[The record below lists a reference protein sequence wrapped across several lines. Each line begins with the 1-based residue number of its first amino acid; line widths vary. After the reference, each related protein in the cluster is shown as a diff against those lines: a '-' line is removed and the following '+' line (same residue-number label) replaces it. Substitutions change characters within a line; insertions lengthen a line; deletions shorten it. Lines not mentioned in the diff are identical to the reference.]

1 MGLRCGF
8 CCTKI
13 RNISVKIG
21 KKEILEKVN
30 IHIHCG
36 HMTVIIGKNGAGK
49 STLLKAILGEIEHTG
64 EVIFKN
70 KDADGKKIKIGY
82 VPQKLNVENSPMTV
96 YDMISSYTSNKPVF
110 LFKSKKNYEEIKKHL
125 KDFGAEE
132 LIDSKVNR
140 LSGGELQRVLLALAT
155 MPYPDLLILDEPVS
169 GIDKNGKE
177 QFYKKIDELKRNRDL
192 AIIMVSHDFEYI
204 KKYADDVVMLD
215 RRIIEKGKPDE
226 VFKSENFIETFGG
239 EVIC

>member
-21 KKEILEKVN
+21 QKQILDKVN

-49 STLLKAILGEIEHTG
+49 STLLKAILGEIPHTG
-64 EVIFKN
+64 EILFKN
-70 KDADGKKIKIGY
+70 KDADGKKIRIGY

-125 KDFGAEE
+125 RDFGAEN

-169 GIDKNGKE
+169 GIDRNGKE
-177 QFYKKIDELKRNRDL
+177 QFYKKIDELKKNHDL
-192 AIIMVSHDFEYI
+192 AVLMVSHDFEYI
-204 KKYADDVVMLD
+204 KKYADDIIMLD
-215 RRIIEKGKPDE
+215 GKVIEKGKADD
-226 VFKSENFIETFGG
+226 VFKSKNFIETFGG
-239 EVIC
+239 EISC

>member
-1 MGLRCGF
+1 MGLHCGF

-13 RNISVKIG
+13 RNISVQIG
-21 KKEILEKVN
+21 KKEILKDVN

-49 STLLKAILGEIEHTG
+49 STLLKAILGEVKHTG
-64 EVIFKN
+64 EIRFKN
-70 KDADGKKIKIGY
+70 KDADGQKIRIGY

-96 YDMISSYTSNKPVF
+96 YDMISGYTSNKPVF
-110 LFKSKKNYEEIKKHL
+110 LFKSKKNYNEIKKHL

-177 QFYKKIDELKRNRDL
+177 QFYKKIDELKKNRDL

-204 KKYADDVVMLD
+204 KQYADDVIMLD
-215 RRIIEKGKPDE
+215 GKVIEIGKPND
-226 VFKSENFIETFGG
+226 VFNSKNFKDTFGG
-239 EVIC
+239 EPIC